1 MDCSDGLST
10 DVARLVAASRC
21 GATIETVPV
30 ADAARSVAQ
39 MRGENPEHFALGA
52 GEDFELIVAV
62 RAAAFRHL
70 AARYRARFG
79 RELIRIGALVAPPGV
94 TWNGAPLERS
104 GWDHFAG
111 GA

>member
-1 MDCSDGLST
+1 
-10 DVARLVAASRC
+10 VASRC

-30 ADAARSVAQ
+30 ADAARAVAQ
-39 MRGENPEHFALGA
+39 MRDENPEHFVLGA
-52 GEDFELIVAV
+52 GEDFELIVVV

-70 AARYRARFG
+70 TARYRARFG
-79 RELIRIGALVAPPGV
+79 RELIRIGTLVAQPGI

-111 GA
+111 RA